1 MQNVELKSFGN
12 LRYCI
17 FAEGGTETPHLGW
30 LILGIGQEK
39 HDRS

>member
-17 FAEGGTETPHLGW
+17 YAEGGTETPHLG
-30 LILGIGQEK
+30 GVNSR
-39 HDRS
+39 DRPGKAR